1 MKPSLK
7 RFLVVSLVLLIP
19 LLAVYELGYFGR
31 QGQVRQSRKV
41 KALFRSNA
49 LPPQYLYYER
59 SDAIEGTYGIAGL
72 DPDYTIDSP
81 GWKAWAPD
89 TTALERLMQR
99 LALLGA
105 QPAEGF
111 EILSPENEVI
121 GIFYSALPD
130 PVIHIKSGRYVTI
143 ALDIPEHLRKDH

>member
-7 RFLVVSLVLLIP
+7 RFLVVSLVLSIP
-19 LLAVYELGYFGR
+19 LLAAYELGYFGR
-31 QGQVRQSRKV
+31 RAQVRQSRKV
-41 KALFRSNA
+41 EVLFRSNA
-49 LPPQYLYYER
+49 LPPQYLYFER

-81 GWKAWAPD
+81 GWKEWAPD
-89 TTALERLMQR
+89 ATSLERLMQR

-111 EILSPENEVI
+111 EILSPEKEVI

-130 PVIHIKSGRYVTI
+130 PVVHVKSGRYVSF
-143 ALDIPEHLRKDH
+143 ALEIPEHLRKDH